1 LPNLQM
7 ENNAAISA
15 LSALAQETRLAIFTI
30 LAQRASAGLTAGDI
44 GVKLNIPPP
53 TLSYHLGQL
62 KRAGLVSSRRRAR
75 TMMYSAN
82 HNAIDGLIEHLIKSC
97 CHDSGQLQSDKRH

>member
-1 LPNLQM
+1 M
-7 ENNAAISA
+7 ENDTAISA

-30 LAQRASAGLTAGDI
+30 LAQPACAGLTAGDI

-53 TLSYHLGQL
+53 TLSYHLSQL

-97 CHDSGQLQSDKRH
+97 CHDADQSQDCARH